1 MNATRNTEY
10 YGMSTMK
17 TYEHESPV
25 RDAQR
30 SRNYQFTLPV
40 QAGEILDDQVGRLA
54 QLRATVRSINAPR
67 RQARQGRFVIDL
79 KWRGP
84 RYGAR
89 YTTARQH
96 ARAVDVYVRLRVD
109 WEAR

>member
-1 MNATRNTEY
+1 
-10 YGMSTMK
+10 MSKIK
-17 TYEHESPV
+17 TYYHESLV

-30 SRNYQFTLPV
+30 SQNYQFTLPV
-40 QAGEILDDQVGRLA
+40 SQGEILDDQVGRLA
-54 QLRATVRSINAPR
+54 QLRATVRSINALGAIESEYSR
-67 RQARQGRFVIDL
+67 YGIADRRFVIDL

-96 ARAVDVYVRLRVD
+96 ARAVDVYVRLRRD
-109 WEAR
+109 WTYWA